1 VNANTASKSGERR
14 SRGGCES
21 SSCVESYPS
30 VFRVP
35 NSSQRTST
43 TATVLSNLRRLNQ
56 TNRPNQAASAQ
67 SMRAHI
73 RNPVVPHHFSET
85 SIPSRLEVSKLAPI
99 AHQPQMNRENGIAT
113 AVATRTGRTVF
124 WRRNRNAAGRMSEG
138 ITSTRRSGM
147 RGIIDGVVFSGTS
160 FGGYMSVSDSID
172 EG

>member
-1 VNANTASKSGERR
+1 
-14 SRGGCES
+14 
-21 SSCVESYPS
+21 
-30 VFRVP
+30 
-35 NSSQRTST
+35 
-43 TATVLSNLRRLNQ
+43 
-56 TNRPNQAASAQ
+56 
-67 SMRAHI
+67 MRAHI